1 MMNEILSGNKP
12 STIFRSIVD
21 DTPTISNIDLASSF
35 REEFRKVDPLAM
47 QVIWRWRNPGRD
59 VREDD
64 DQLDTLLLCLLRM
77 AKYVN

>member
-1 MMNEILSGNKP
+1 MMNQILTGNKP

-35 REEFRKVDPLAM
+35 REEFDKVDPLAL

-59 VREDD
+59 IREDD

-77 AKYVN
+77 AKYVH

>member
-1 MMNEILSGNKP
+1 MMNQILSGNKP
-12 STIFRSIVD
+12 SAIFRSIVD
-21 DTPTISNIDLASSF
+21 ESPAISNIDLASSF

-59 VREDD
+59 IAEDD